1 MRLGWLH
8 ATQPSRQ
15 FRRAVLG
22 CVCKRLHPEQ
32 DHADVDHGEIVVAT
46 LLIASSDAPRLFEAV
61 DQPLDF
67 VAQPVGGPIEVAL
80 ARLVL
85 PGRDHRADVAPTHT
99 CTGSWAAVAFI
110 PSRRTWTQT
119 RSTAS
124 RTADRSLVEHRL
136 KGDPLI
142 AFTAGQYH
150 GDRPP
155 VALSA

>member
-61 DQPLDF
+61 DQPLNF
-67 VAQPVGGPIEVAL
+67 VARPIGGPVEVAL

-85 PGRDHRADVAPTHT
+85 PGWDHRADVASTQA
-99 CTGSWAAVAFI
+99 CTGSWTTVALVS
-110 PSRRTWTQT
+110 SRRAWAQT
-119 RSTAS
+119 
-124 RTADRSLVEHRL
+124 
-136 KGDPLI
+136 
-142 AFTAGQYH
+142 
-150 GDRPP
+150 
-155 VALSA
+155 